1 MSVRAEGWEGRL
13 AAYLAERSS
22 MPFAWGSH
30 DCCRFACVGLDI
42 QGVMDPMRG
51 LRPYSTARGAA
62 GAIRRLGGD
71 LDTAATTLALKAGLH
86 EVAPTFAGR
95 GCVVLAEVE
104 TPEGPVEPA
113 LGIVDMDGT
122 VARFAGPAGLVWRR
136 LADCRRA
143 WGFD

>member
-1 MSVRAEGWEGRL
+1 MTARAEGWEGRL
-13 AAYLAERSS
+13 AEYLTGRDI
-22 MPFAWGSH
+22 PFAWGSQ
-30 DCCRFACVGLDI
+30 DCCRFACAGLAA
-42 QGVMDPMRG
+42 QGVTDPMHG

-71 LDTAATTLALKAGLH
+71 LDAAATTLANKAGLR
-86 EVAPTFAGR
+86 EIAPAFAGR

-113 LGIVDMDGT
+113 LGLVGLDGT
-122 VARFAGPAGLVWRR
+122 RAMFAGHGGLVWR
-136 LADCRRA
+136 LLSDCRRA